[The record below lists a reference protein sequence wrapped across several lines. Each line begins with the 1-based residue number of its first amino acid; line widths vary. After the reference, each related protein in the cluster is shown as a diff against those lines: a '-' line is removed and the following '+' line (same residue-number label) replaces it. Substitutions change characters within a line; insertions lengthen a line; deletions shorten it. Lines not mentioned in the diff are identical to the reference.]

1 MGELILP
8 GTALHHDDRD
18 DDKDYKTDFDQFL
31 RKGLNHCLYILSL
44 CLPSP
49 CNKNPEIDLNSSEE
63 DIMIYQYYLKKSYI
77 SKNNIFRADNFCFL

>member
-31 RKGLNHCLYILSL
+31 KKGFSNCLYTISL
-44 CLPSP
+44 LA
-49 CNKNPEIDLNSSEE
+49 
-63 DIMIYQYYLKKSYI
+63 KS
-77 SKNNIFRADNFCFL
+77 L